1 MAQACAVKSLKL
13 TQCTVLNE
21 EKLKQIFKEH
31 DKNND
36 GLLSKAE
43 LKAAFNSLG
52 SIIPSIPAFIGL
64 FLADSN
70 GDGFIGE
77 DELNALA
84 KYAHKMGYTVK

>member
-1 MAQACAVKSLKL
+1 MAQACAVKG

-21 EKLKQIFKEH
+21 EKLKQIFKEK

-36 GLLSKAE
+36 GLLNKAE

-70 GDGFIGE
+70 GDGFVGE

-84 KYAHKMGYTVK
+84 KYAHKVGYTVK